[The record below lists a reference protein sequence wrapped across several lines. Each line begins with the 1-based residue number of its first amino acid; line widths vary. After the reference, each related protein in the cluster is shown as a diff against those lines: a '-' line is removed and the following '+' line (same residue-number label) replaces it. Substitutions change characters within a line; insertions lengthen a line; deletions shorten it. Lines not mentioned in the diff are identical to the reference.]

1 MNFLINFPLHGKRQ
15 KNLIEWEK
23 SGRLVPRKIQQNPS
37 NVQNLGN
44 WHSYFSHSMFA
55 FFPLDLHLMVYFII
69 CEIPGPPHQF
79 SIAWEYAA
87 KSIELRK
94 PGKLV
99 PIFSATYFNFSSI
112 RFPSYGILYQMGRY
126 GFFHQF
132 LIARKMQQN
141 PPCELPGWFS
151 TTLLFLIVPKFG
163 ESLKEQTEKTDK
175 VNFFFKERKFDS
187 TYARIQSKIYQKKNR
202 VWM

>member
-1 MNFLINFPLHGKRQ
+1 MQ
-15 KNLIEWEK
+15 KNPIEWGK
-23 SGRLVPRKIQQNPS
+23 SGRLVPRKILQNPS

-44 WHSYFSHSMFA
+44 RYSHFSHSMSG

-69 CEIPGPPHQF
+69 CEIHGPPHQF
-79 SIAWEYAA
+79 SIAWEHAA

-99 PIFSATYFNFSSI
+99 PSFSAIYVNFSSI
-112 RFPSYGILYQMGRY
+112 RFPSYGILYQMGKIWL
-126 GFFHQF
+126 FPS
-132 LIARKMQQN
+132 ISKAREMQQN
-141 PPCELPGWFS
+141 PPCELPGCFS

-175 VNFFFKERKFDS
+175 VNSFFKERKFNS

-202 VWM
+202 AWM

>member
-1 MNFLINFPLHGKRQ
+1 MQ
-15 KNLIEWEK
+15 KNPIEWEK
-23 SGRLVPRKIQQNPS
+23 SGRLVPRKILQNPS

-44 WHSYFSHSMFA
+44 RYSHFSHSMSG

-69 CEIPGPPHQF
+69 CEIHGPPHQF
-79 SIAWEYAA
+79 SIAWEHAA

-99 PIFSATYFNFSSI
+99 PSFSAIYINFSSI
-112 RFPSYGILYQMGRY
+112 RFPSYGILYQMGKIWL
-126 GFFHQF
+126 FPS
-132 LIARKMQQN
+132 ISKAREMQQN
-141 PPCELPGWFS
+141 PPCELPGCFS

-175 VNFFFKERKFDS
+175 VNSFFKERKFNS

-202 VWM
+202 AWM

>member
-23 SGRLVPRKIQQNPS
+23 SGRLVPRKIQQNLL

-44 WHSYFSHSMFA
+44 WYSYFSHSMFA

-69 CEIPGPPHQF
+69 CEIHGPPHQF

-87 KSIELRK
+87 NSIELRK

-99 PIFSATYFNFSSI
+99 PIFSATYVNFSSI
-112 RFPSYGILYQMGRY
+112 RFPSYGTLYQMGKIWLFPSISNSTENATKSTLWATRL
-126 GFFHQF
+126 FFHN
-132 LIARKMQQN
+132 I
-141 PPCELPGWFS
+141 
-151 TTLLFLIVPKFG
+151 IV
-163 ESLKEQTEKTDK
+163 S
-175 VNFFFKERKFDS
+175 NC
-187 TYARIQSKIYQKKNR
+187 SKIWWILQRTNRKNR
-202 VWM
+202 